1 MTRVSRSHA
10 LRMIGAAR
18 SRVRRGVSAHG
29 VHAALRSPA
38 ATSVE
43 GGAPA
48 GGTAH
53 LAAPAEAAPTFRT
66 GDEVMA
72 RHEAD
77 GKWYPARIASVTNA
91 GEHAVYSV
99 IYTKTR
105 TTETLRGADL
115 RVRKADPNAPA
126 PRPAKSAAKA
136 QAQRMMTNDERAR
149 ERERKKARKEKKL
162 AREAE
167 GPWIASGCDPE
178 GIDLICGE
186 RSARVRFPRRAT
198 DPASLRAIL
207 VELANA
213 ARQIE

>member
-1 MTRVSRSHA
+1 MYVAPTHA
-10 LRMIGAAR
+10 VQLGQ
-18 SRVRRGVSAHG
+18 VE
-29 VHAALRSPA
+29 AALQAEPDNAELVSLRDELTNLIQLTKSLAAADAPPA
-38 ATSVE
+38 AS
-43 GGAPA
+43 
-48 GGTAH
+48 
-53 LAAPAEAAPTFRT
+53 AAPAEAAPAFRT

-91 GEHAVYSV
+91 GEYAVYSV

-126 PRPAKSAAKA
+126 ARPVKTAAKA

-167 GPWIASGCDPE
+167 KNKVHADKQAAWQQFAAKG
-178 GIDLICGE
+178 
-186 RSARVRFPRRAT
+186 VRGLNKGYPGAGSSRT
-198 DPASLRAIL
+198 SK
-207 VELANA
+207 
-213 ARQIE
+213 

>member
-1 MTRVSRSHA
+1 M
-10 LRMIGAAR
+10 GAALTQTPH
-18 SRVRRGVSAHG
+18 VRGYVAPTHAVQLG
-29 VHAALRSPA
+29 QVEAALQAEPDNAELVSLRDELTNLIQLTKSLAAADAPPA
-38 ATSVE
+38 AS
-43 GGAPA
+43 
-48 GGTAH
+48 
-53 LAAPAEAAPTFRT
+53 AAPAEAAPAFRT

-91 GEHAVYSV
+91 GEYAVYSV

-126 PRPAKSAAKA
+126 ARPVKTAAKA

-167 GPWIASGCDPE
+167 KNKVHADKQAAWQQFAAKG
-178 GIDLICGE
+178 
-186 RSARVRFPRRAT
+186 VRGLNKGYPGAGSSRT
-198 DPASLRAIL
+198 SK
-207 VELANA
+207 
-213 ARQIE
+213 